1 MKITV
6 VVRTYDRPKLLKEAL
21 LSIQLQSHS
30 DWEVLIFDD
39 SASVVNFEIY
49 KKFKTNN
56 STKRIMYITSQQS
69 YDMFQNSWII
79 APDLAKGEVMVRLD
93 DDDILAQDSL
103 HFISK
108 VYERNPELDFS
119 YGSSATFNGNE
130 LVSIIQSQTP
140 LEVPKTRHE
149 WSAYTIP
156 NNKPW
161 KTPWAWTQNFYDEP
175 RHWSSIV
182 HCSKSNIL
190 CIFHT
195 YAMRT
200 SSVKAVKDKIVMTSK
215 FIDDLEFFGS
225 LDYLGLRHA
234 SLKKVLTYVRLH
246 NDGRVTDPGKIVEGT
261 DIYTENFRIRDK
273 IDEMRPSGFRS
284 QIIERLDIEDNFNNG
299 IDTQLKVEFLNHKSS
314 IASMN
319 NL

>member
-1 MKITV
+1 
-6 VVRTYDRPKLLKEAL
+6 
-21 LSIQLQSHS
+21 
-30 DWEVLIFDD
+30 
-39 SASVVNFEIY
+39 
-49 KKFKTNN
+49 
-56 STKRIMYITSQQS
+56 
-69 YDMFQNSWII
+69 
-79 APDLAKGEVMVRLD
+79 MVRLD
-93 DDDILAQDSL
+93 DDDILAEDSL

-130 LVSIIQSQTP
+130 LVSIIQTQTP

-149 WSAYTIP
+149 WSGYTIP
-156 NNKPW
+156 NNAPW

-175 RHWSSIV
+175 RHWSSLV

-195 YAMRT
+195 YVMRT
-200 SSVKAVKDKIVMTSK
+200 KSVKAVKDKIIMTSK

-234 SLKKVLTYVRLH
+234 SLKKILTYVRLH
-246 NDGRVTDPGKIVEGT
+246 NDGRVTDPGKIIEGS

-299 IDTQLKVEFLNHKSS
+299 IDSALKVKFLNHKSA
-314 IASMN
+314 IVN
-319 NL
+319 TNTL

>member
-1 MKITV
+1 MKVTV
-6 VVRTYDRPKLLKEAL
+6 VVRTYDRPDFLKEAL
-21 LSIQLQSHS
+21 LSIQLQSNK

-39 SASVVNFEIY
+39 AASVINFEIY
-49 KKFKTNN
+49 KKFKANNTN
-56 STKRIMYITSQQS
+56 KRILYLTSHQS

-79 APDLAKGEVMVRLD
+79 SPDLSEGELMVRLD
-93 DDDILAQDSL
+93 DDDILAEDSL
-103 HFISK
+103 EFISN

-130 LVSIIQSQTP
+130 LVSLMQTQTP
-140 LEVPKTRHE
+140 LEAPKTRNE

-156 NNKPW
+156 NNAPW
-161 KTPWAWTQNFYDEP
+161 KNPWAWTQNFYDEP
-175 RHWSSIV
+175 RHWSSLV

-195 YAMRT
+195 YVMRT
-200 SSVKAVKDKIVMTSK
+200 SSVRAVKDKIKMTSK

-234 SLKKVLTYVRLH
+234 SLKRILTYVRLH
-246 NDGRVTDPGKIVEGT
+246 EDGRVTDPGKVVEGI

-284 QIIERLDIEDNFNNG
+284 QIIERLDIQNNSNNG
-299 IDTQLKVEFLNHKSS
+299 IDTALKVKFKNHKSLIDS
-314 IASMN
+314 IN
-319 NL
+319 TL